1 MGSQESIAE
10 VNQSHGIPGVAS
22 VLAGNGG
29 LAKVVVTTPRATG
42 EMYLHGGHVTSWRP
56 AATDEVLYVSPNS
69 IWQEGH
75 AIRGGMPVCF
85 PWFGDKAGDSLA
97 PAHGFVRTREWKLES
112 IAVEGDD
119 AVVTMETGSAED
131 TREWWPNDFRLQC
144 QARFGAELRID
155 MLVTNQGKASFS
167 FEEALHAYFRV
178 GDVEEI
184 QLQGLDATSF
194 LDKTDRRAQKTQYG
208 ELRFSGETDSVFLN
222 TRHEIELDDRS
233 LHRVVRIQKQNSLT
247 TVVWNPWVQKSAGM
261 ADLGAGEWKN
271 FVCVEASNVI
281 PNPGRLDPGR
291 THIMSVL
298 IKTEAR

>member
-1 MGSQESIAE
+1 MTPIWKICS
-10 VNQSHGIPGVAS
+10 VAWAS
-22 VLAGNGG
+22 
-29 LAKVVVTTPRATG
+29 
-42 EMYLHGGHVTSWRP
+42 
-56 AATDEVLYVSPNS
+56 D
-69 IWQEGH
+69 
-75 AIRGGMPVCF
+75 
-85 PWFGDKAGDSLA
+85 PW
-97 PAHGFVRTREWKLES
+97 LE
-112 IAVEGDD
+112 
-119 AVVTMETGSAED
+119 
-131 TREWWPNDFRLQC
+131 FL
-144 QARFGAELRID
+144 
-155 MLVTNQGKASFS
+155 KASFS

-261 ADLGAGEWKN
+261 A
-271 FVCVEASNVI
+271 
-281 PNPGRLDPGR
+281 
-291 THIMSVL
+291 HIMSVL